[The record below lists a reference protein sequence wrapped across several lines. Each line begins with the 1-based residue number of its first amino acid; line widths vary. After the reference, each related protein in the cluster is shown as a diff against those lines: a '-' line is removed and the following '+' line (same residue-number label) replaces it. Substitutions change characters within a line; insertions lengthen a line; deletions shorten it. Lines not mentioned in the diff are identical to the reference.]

1 MMKSKHKSRWIAALI
16 ICFVSL
22 AVGAS
27 FHGIRMHPENVE
39 AYSLGCTMGI
49 IMASVAAIA
58 FVVFIVLFVRYKKS
72 GK

>member
-1 MMKSKHKSRWIAALI
+1 MKSKHIAPLIAALI
-16 ICFVSL
+16 ICLISL

-27 FHGIRMHPENVE
+27 FHGLRMHPENAE

-49 IMASVAAIA
+49 IMASVAAVA
-58 FVVFIVLFVRYKKS
+58 FVTFIVLFVRYKKS